1 LQQAS
6 KENDMAGKLQGKVI
20 VVAGAGGIGDELAR
34 RYAGEGASVVL
45 GDIDGDRAI
54 ATAQDIAAT
63 GATCLGTSLDGG
75 DEASIKASVDLAVR
89 RFGGLD
95 GFHANYAGFNANDSA
110 HDVTTIPME
119 DFDDVMHVGSRGFVL
134 CTRHAIP
141 EMLKRGGGSLVYT
154 SSDAAFMG
162 EVVRLAYAMSKVSMH
177 ALARHVANRFGPQGI
192 RANVI
197 CPGVITHPRFEA
209 VMPAEVVEE
218 FAKGTLLG
226 RLGTPTDI
234 AAMAALMM
242 SDEGSYITGQVI
254 SVNGGSNMRP

>member
-1 LQQAS
+1 
-6 KENDMAGKLQGKVI
+6 MAGRLDGKVI

-34 RYAGEGASVVL
+34 RYAGEGAAVVL

-54 ATAQDIAAT
+54 ATAEGIAAT
-63 GATCLGTSLDGG
+63 GTTCVGTFLDGG
-75 DEASIKASVDLAVR
+75 DDASIEASVGLAVS

-119 DFDDVMHVGSRGFVL
+119 DFDDVMRVGSRGFVL

-141 EMLKRGGGSLVYT
+141 EMLKRGGGAMVYT

-197 CPGVITHPRFEA
+197 CPGVVTHPRFEA
-209 VMPAEVVEE
+209 VMPAEVVTE
-218 FAKGTLLG
+218 FAKGTLLR

-254 SVNGGSNMRP
+254 SVNGVSNMRP

>member
-1 LQQAS
+1 M
-6 KENDMAGKLQGKVI
+6 NRLQGKVI
-20 VVAGAGGIGDELAR
+20 VVAGGGGIGDELAR
-34 RYAGEGASVVL
+34 RYAGEGASVLL

-54 ATAQDIAAT
+54 ATAEAIAAT
-63 GATCLGTSLDGG
+63 GASCIGTQLDGG
-75 DEASIKASVDLAVR
+75 EDHSVKAAVDLAVN

-95 GFHANYAGFNANDSA
+95 GFHANYAGFNENDSR

-119 DFDDVMHVGSRGFVL
+119 DFDEVMRVGSRGFVL

-154 SSDAAFMG
+154 SSDAAFIG
-162 EVVRLAYAMSKVSMH
+162 EVVRVAYAMSKVSMH
-177 ALARHVANRFGPQGI
+177 ALARHVARRFGGQGI

-197 CPGVITHPRFEA
+197 CPGVVSHSRFEA
-209 VMPAEVVEE
+209 MMPAEIVEE
-218 FAKGTLLG
+218 FTEATLLG
-226 RLGTPTDI
+226 RLGRPVDI

-254 SVNGGSNMRP
+254 SVNGGSVMRP

>member
-1 LQQAS
+1 V
-6 KENDMAGKLQGKVI
+6 NRLQGKVI

-45 GDIDGDRAI
+45 GDIDGERAM
-54 ATAQDIAAT
+54 ATAEAVAAT
-63 GATCLGTSLDGG
+63 GGICIGTRLDGG
-75 DEASIKASVDLAVR
+75 DDASIKRAVDLAVG

-95 GFHANYAGFNANDSA
+95 GLHANYAGFNENDSI

-119 DFDDVMHVGSRGFVL
+119 DFDEVMRVGSRGFVL

-141 EMLKRGGGSLVYT
+141 QMLKRGGGSLVYT

-162 EVVRLAYAMSKVSMH
+162 EVVRVGYAMSKVSMH
-177 ALARHVANRFGPQGI
+177 ALARHVARRFGAQGI

-197 CPGVITHPRFEA
+197 CPGVVTHPRFESM
-209 VMPAEVVEE
+209 MPVEIVEE
-218 FAKGTLLG
+218 FTRSTLVG
-226 RLGTPTDI
+226 RLGRPIDI
-234 AAMAALMM
+234 AAMGALMM

-254 SVNGGSNMRP
+254 SVNGGALMKP

>member
-1 LQQAS
+1 VNRLQ
-6 KENDMAGKLQGKVI
+6 DKVI

-34 RYAGEGASVVL
+34 RYTGEGAAVVL

-54 ATAQDIAAT
+54 ATAETIAAT
-63 GATCLGTSLDGG
+63 GAACIGTLLDGG
-75 DEASIKASVDLAVR
+75 DEGSIRAAIDLAVG

-95 GFHANYAGFNANDSA
+95 GLHANYAGFNDNDSL

-119 DFDDVMHVGSRGFVL
+119 DFDDVMRVGSRGFVL

-177 ALARHVANRFGPQGI
+177 ALARHVAHRFGPQGI

-197 CPGVITHPRFEA
+197 CPGVVTHPRFEA
-209 VMPAEVVEE
+209 ALPAEIVEA
-218 FAKGTLLG
+218 FTDSTLLG
-226 RLGTPTDI
+226 RLGRPVDI

-254 SVNGGSNMRP
+254 SVNGGALMRP

>member
-1 LQQAS
+1 V
-6 KENDMAGKLQGKVI
+6 NRLQGKVI

-54 ATAQDIAAT
+54 ATAEAVAAT
-63 GATCLGTSLDGG
+63 DATCIGTYLDGG
-75 DEASIKASVDLAVR
+75 DDASIKASVDLAVG

-95 GFHANYAGFNANDSA
+95 GFHANYAGFNDNDSL

-119 DFDDVMHVGSRGFVL
+119 DFDEVMRVGSRGFVL

-141 EMLKRGGGSLVYT
+141 RMLERGGGSLVYT

-162 EVVRLAYAMSKVSMH
+162 EVVRVGYAMSKVSMH
-177 ALARHVANRFGPQGI
+177 ALARHVAHRFGPQGI

-197 CPGVITHPRFEA
+197 CPGVVAHPRFYSM
-209 VMPAEVVEE
+209 MPAEIVDE
-218 FAKGTLLG
+218 FTRDTLMG
-226 RLGTPTDI
+226 RLGRPIDI
-234 AAMAALMM
+234 AAMGALMM

>member
-1 LQQAS
+1 MNRLQ
-6 KENDMAGKLQGKVI
+6 DKVI

-34 RYAGEGASVVL
+34 RYTGEGAAVVL

-54 ATAQDIAAT
+54 ATAETIAAT
-63 GATCLGTSLDGG
+63 GAACIGTLLDGG
-75 DEASIKASVDLAVR
+75 DEGSIRAAIDLAVG

-95 GFHANYAGFNANDSA
+95 GLHANYAGFNDNDSL

-119 DFDDVMHVGSRGFVL
+119 DFDDVMRVGSRGFVL

-177 ALARHVANRFGPQGI
+177 ALARHVAHRFGPQGI

-197 CPGVITHPRFEA
+197 CPGVVTHPRFEA
-209 VMPAEVVEE
+209 ALPAEIVEA
-218 FAKGTLLG
+218 FTDSTLLG
-226 RLGTPTDI
+226 RLGRPVDI

-254 SVNGGSNMRP
+254 SVNGGALMRP

>member
-1 LQQAS
+1 M
-6 KENDMAGKLQGKVI
+6 NRLQGKVI

-34 RYAGEGASVVL
+34 RYSGEGASVVL

-54 ATAQDIAAT
+54 ATAESIAAT
-63 GATCLGTSLDGG
+63 GASCVGTFLDGAE
-75 DEASIKASVDLAVR
+75 DDSIKAIVDLAVG

-95 GFHANYAGFNANDSA
+95 GFHANYAGFNDNDSL

-119 DFDDVMHVGSRGFVL
+119 DYDDVMRIGSRGFVL

-141 EMLKRGGGSLVYT
+141 EMLKRGGGSLIYT

-162 EVVRLAYAMSKVSMH
+162 EVVRVAYAMSKVSMH
-177 ALARHVANRFGPQGI
+177 ALARHVAHRFGPQGI

-197 CPGVITHPRFEA
+197 CPGVVSHPRFEA
-209 VMPAEVVEE
+209 MMPAEVVED
-218 FAKGTLLG
+218 FTKGTLMG
-226 RLGTPTDI
+226 RLGRPIDI
-234 AAMAALMM
+234 AAMGALMM
-242 SDEGSYITGQVI
+242 SDEGSYITGQVM

>member
-1 LQQAS
+1 VDRL
-6 KENDMAGKLQGKVI
+6 KGKVM

-34 RYAGEGASVVL
+34 RYACEGAAVVL
-45 GDIDGDRAI
+45 GDIDGDRAV
-54 ATAQDIAAT
+54 ATAEAIAAT
-63 GATCLGTSLDGG
+63 GATCIGTRVDGG
-75 DEASIKASVDLAVR
+75 DEHSIKALVDLAVG

-95 GFHANYAGFNANDSA
+95 GFHANYAGFNENDSR
-110 HDVTTIPME
+110 HDVTSIPME
-119 DFDDVMHVGSRGFVL
+119 DFDDVMRIGSRGFVL

-141 EMLKRGGGSLVYT
+141 AMLERGGGCIVYT

-177 ALARHVANRFGPQGI
+177 ALARHVAHRFGPQGI

-197 CPGVITHPRFEA
+197 CPGVISHPRFEA
-209 VMPAEVVEE
+209 AMPAEIVEE
-218 FAKGTLLG
+218 FTRGTLLG
-226 RLGTPTDI
+226 RLGRPEDI
-234 AAMAALMM
+234 AAMGALMM